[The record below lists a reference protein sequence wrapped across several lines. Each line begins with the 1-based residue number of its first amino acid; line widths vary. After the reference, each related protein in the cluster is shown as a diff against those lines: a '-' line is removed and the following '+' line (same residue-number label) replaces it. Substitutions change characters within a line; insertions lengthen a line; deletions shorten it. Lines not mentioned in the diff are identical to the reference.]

1 MGELI
6 TRTNRT
12 NRPFVRIVRTTH
24 TTPFRGVCFVR
35 ELVCAVSGTES
46 KTNRPATFSPWPAF
60 L

>member
-1 MGELI
+1 MGELM

-35 ELVCAVSGTES
+35 ELARDGSDTES
-46 KTNRPATFSPWPAF
+46 KANRPATFSPRPV
-60 L
+60 LL